1 MFSPPLVPPGGR
13 TWWLPVLSA
22 LLAAVLVAVLA
33 AVFAGMMAGLAFR
46 RHTRRAREQE
56 AELLAQITAQ
66 TNALAAERAARE
78 AAEAARREAERADR
92 AKSELLANMSHE
104 IRTPMNAVIGMA
116 SLLLDA
122 SLPPQHRERVETIR
136 SSGES
141 LLGLLNDILDFSK
154 VTAGRLVIEETPFD
168 VHRCLAEA
176 VALLAAA
183 AEDKGI
189 ALDCWVEPG
198 VPRAV
203 VSDPARV
210 RQILVNLLGNA
221 VKFTPA
227 GKISASLA
235 LASREGGLCELR
247 FAVRDT
253 GIGISEDDLARLFQP
268 FSQAEASTSRRF
280 GGTGLGLAISRSL
293 AERLGGRIWVESTP
307 GRGSVFSFTIR
318 GREAVPASVAA
329 TQPLSLEGLRL
340 AAAPPSLRILL
351 AEDNEVNRKVALLM
365 LERLGNKADV
375 AADGVEVLEAL
386 RRQTYDLVLMD
397 IQMPRMDGL
406 ETTRRIREEQPAGRR
421 PRIVAMT
428 ANALLGDREAC
439 LAAGMDDYLS
449 KPMRL
454 DDLRGALLRTE
465 KLPDRP
471 SASTLAPAASAG
483 LDPAPLEQ
491 LRRLEASTGRS
502 ILREV
507 VDTFLA
513 ETPQRLA
520 KLREALAGGDGEALA
535 LFAHSLKGSS
545 GQLGAVRLA
554 ALCRELEAAGRAGAP
569 AHRAAALALTLTAL
583 ERELA
588 RVEPLLRA
596 QAARL
601 SLEGT

>member
-1 MFSPPLVPPGGR
+1 
-13 TWWLPVLSA
+13 LSA
-22 LLAAVLVAVLA
+22 LLAAVLV
-33 AVFAGMMAGLAFR
+33 GMMAGLAFGL
-46 RHTRRAREQE
+46 HTRRTRKRE
-56 AELLAQITAQ
+56 AELLAQIAAQ
-66 TNALAAERAARE
+66 TKDLAAERDARE
-78 AAEAARREAERADR
+78 AAEAAQREAERAGR

-116 SLLLDA
+116 ALLLDA
-122 SLPPQHRERVETIR
+122 DLPPQHRERVETIR

-141 LLGLLNDILDFSK
+141 LLALLNDILDFSK
-154 VTAGRLVIEETPFD
+154 VAAGRLVIEETPFD
-168 VHRCLAEA
+168 VHRCLTEA

-235 LASREGGLCELR
+235 PASREGGLCELR

-253 GIGISEDDLARLFQP
+253 GIGISEDDMERLFQP
-268 FSQAEASTSRRF
+268 FSQADASTSRRF

-307 GRGSVFSFTIR
+307 GRGSVFAFTIR
-318 GREAVPASVAA
+318 CREAVPASVAA

-375 AADGVEVLEAL
+375 AIDGIEVLEAL
-386 RRQTYDLVLMD
+386 RRQIYDLVLMD

-471 SASTLAPAASAG
+471 AAAPTVSAAEAAVPAG

-520 KLREALAGGDGEALA
+520 KLREALSDGDGEALA

-554 ALCRELEAAGRAGAP
+554 SLCRELEAAGRAGAP

-601 SLEGT
+601 SVEGT

>member
-1 MFSPPLVPPGGR
+1 
-13 TWWLPVLSA
+13 LSA
-22 LLAAVLVAVLA
+22 LLAAVLV
-33 AVFAGMMAGLAFR
+33 GMMAGLAFGL
-46 RHTRRAREQE
+46 HTRRTRKRE
-56 AELLAQITAQ
+56 AELLAQIAAQ
-66 TNALAAERAARE
+66 TKDLAAERDSRE
-78 AAEAARREAERADR
+78 AAEAAQREAERAGR
-92 AKSELLANMSHE
+92 AKSEFLANMSHE

-116 SLLLDA
+116 ALLLDA
-122 SLPPQHRERVETIR
+122 DLPPQHRERVETIR

-141 LLGLLNDILDFSK
+141 LLALLNDILDFSK
-154 VTAGRLVIEETPFD
+154 VAAGRLVIEETPFD
-168 VHRCLAEA
+168 VHRCLTEA

-268 FSQAEASTSRRF
+268 FSQADASTSRRF

-307 GRGSVFSFTIR
+307 GRGSVFAFTIR
-318 GREAVPASVAA
+318 CREAVPASVAA

-375 AADGVEVLEAL
+375 AVDGIEVLEAL

-406 ETTRRIREEQPAGRR
+406 ETTRRIREEPAGRR

-471 SASTLAPAASAG
+471 AAAPTVSSGFAGSAEGAGFAASAG

-520 KLREALAGGDGEALA
+520 KLREALSGGDGEALA

-554 ALCRELEAAGRAGAP
+554 SLCRELEAAGRAGAP

-596 QAARL
+596 QAARA
-601 SLEGT
+601 SLEL